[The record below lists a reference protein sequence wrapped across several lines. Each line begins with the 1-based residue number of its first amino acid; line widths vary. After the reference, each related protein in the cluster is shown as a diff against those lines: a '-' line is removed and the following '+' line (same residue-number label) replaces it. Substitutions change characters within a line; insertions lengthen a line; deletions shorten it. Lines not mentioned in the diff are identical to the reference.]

1 MNIQQAHLSLA
12 NNPATSASDYELRI
26 QIPLDKSYTSITF
39 QDDGSGGS
47 ATRDLV
53 VNLNTPG
60 STVSPTV
67 ETINQ
72 TIAKGS
78 GETQIRVTVKEHA
91 GSRTTVVAEH
101 TMKYVHAEDTALG
114 SMSPGVLLHE
124 RTVPKDH
131 LMEVIIP
138 VTASYTVTGV
148 TETVNGSERLFSLAL
163 ATSTDPFGGDP
174 LTHSF
179 SIANFDEDTED
190 AVLRVVSGGNEAAR
204 QGCQPVRLGDKSFEE
219 DSTN

>member
-12 NNPATSASDYELRI
+12 NNPATSASDYDLRI
-26 QIPLDKSYTSITF
+26 QIPLDKNYTSITF
-39 QDDGSGGS
+39 QDAGSGS
-47 ATRDLV
+47 SITRDLV

-67 ETINQ
+67 ETIDQ
-72 TIAKGS
+72 TIVKGS

-101 TMKYVHAEDTALG
+101 TMKYVHAKDTALG
-114 SMSPGVLLHE
+114 SLSPGVLLHE

-163 ATSTDPFGGDP
+163 ATSTAPFSGDP

-179 SIANFDEDTED
+179 SIANFDEDTEEV
-190 AVLRVVSGGNEAAR
+190 VLRVVPGGSPNTK
-204 QGCQPVRLGDKSFEE
+204 QGCQSVQIITKDFS
-219 DSTN
+219 